1 MDPYELVK
9 NKLNELNIDY
19 EVVEHEPALSTKEA
33 DSFIEGKEGVRTKTM
48 FLTNRNKNKFYLI
61 ILDGKKRLDMEKIK
75 NIFNERHIKMASEE
89 LLYKKMK
96 LKAGTVSLFGLL
108 NNDEKDIK
116 VFFDRE
122 IMREPIMT
130 FHPNDNSKTVF
141 IKTEDIKKY
150 LEDINYDLKEISI

>member
-9 NKLNELNIDY
+9 NKLNELKIDY

-33 DSFIEGKEGVRTKTM
+33 DGFIEGKEGVRTKTM